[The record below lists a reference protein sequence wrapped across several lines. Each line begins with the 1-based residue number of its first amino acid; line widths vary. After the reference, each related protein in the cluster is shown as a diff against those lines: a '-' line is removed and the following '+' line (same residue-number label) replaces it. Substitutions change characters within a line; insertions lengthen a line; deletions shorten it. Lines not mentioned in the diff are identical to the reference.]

1 MALHPTPNQ
10 RSGEDPSTLPK
21 KVNLASLM
29 ADIENGTAEVLPHHF
44 VESIATPEIP
54 STSPDPMPI
63 TSQEQPFNGGRD
75 RSILRQRAVNNSSPP
90 RQKFKAR
97 HQDDKENS
105 SKENDFG
112 PAPRKSVK
120 AAQHQGQ
127 DNTVKYRAANT
138 LNTPSKNVKAVKLQ
152 DQCDKEND
160 CPAQD
165 LHSRNDID
173 EYPAKSKNVRPQIH
187 RYRSSFDDTKSLS
200 PEASDTTTPKRKQ
213 HKQAKKELKDRTQS
227 QNQEYVPR
235 RFFDMATHR
244 WWVDCEYCRGEG
256 GERASRL
263 WQEHDRE
270 GANKRV
276 DAHNKNI
283 KIKCIHCRFY
293 FDNYG
298 MIGCRPE

>member
-165 LHSRNDID
+165 LHS
-173 EYPAKSKNVRPQIH
+173 S
-187 RYRSSFDDTKSLS
+187 DTKSLS

-235 RFFDMATHR
+235 RFFDMATHK

-283 KIKCIHCRFY
+283 KVKCIYCRFY
-293 FDNYG
+293 VDNYG